1 MAKKWLTRL
10 LTGVI
15 GLASIAVHAEE
26 LFPPT
31 IQTQSAKLVHC
42 SRAEL
47 KAFGLIHVGNAALYL
62 EDCQAIDNIF
72 TQSPKQ
78 LRFAYET
85 AIPAKAFRE
94 ASEEYLKINLG
105 QQYTQWEQA
114 FKGFN
119 SNYRDV
125 KEGDYYDLVFD
136 TNAGLQLFLNQKLLG
151 SITNAEQGLAY
162 FNVWFGKEPFSE
174 DLKKGLLTTK
184 LSAK

>member
-1 MAKKWLTRL
+1 MDKKWFTRL
-10 LTGVI
+10 LIGVI
-15 GLASIAVHAEE
+15 GLGLATAHAEE
-26 LFPPT
+26 MFPPT
-31 IQTQSAKLVHC
+31 LQTAAAKLVQC

-47 KAFGLIHVGNAALYL
+47 KAFRLIHVGNAALYL
-62 EDCQAIDNIF
+62 EDCQTNDIF

-78 LRFAYET
+78 LRFAYEK

-105 QQYTQWEQA
+105 QQYAQWEQA
-114 FKGFN
+114 FKDFN
-119 SNYRDV
+119 SNYHDV

-136 TNAGLQLFLNQKLLG
+136 SKAGLQLFLNQKLLG

-174 DLKKGLLTTK
+174 DLKKTLLT
-184 LSAK
+184 LR